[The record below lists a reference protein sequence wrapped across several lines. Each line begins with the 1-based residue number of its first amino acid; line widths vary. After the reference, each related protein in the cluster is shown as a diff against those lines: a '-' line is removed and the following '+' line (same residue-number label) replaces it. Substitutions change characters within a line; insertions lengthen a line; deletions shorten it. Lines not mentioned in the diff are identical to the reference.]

1 MHVLGVAAG
10 VSLALAGCAF
20 NGLDD
25 GADDAAD
32 DTADDAPPGD
42 DEPDPPRFAS
52 CADALAAGETDDGLY
67 EIDPDDGEP
76 AFTAYCEQHT
86 AGGGWMLALKASGLA
101 ATFRYDASAWTS
113 ATTLAGSLPDHDY
126 IEAKLDAFVRLP
138 AREVLIEADYGAVE
152 TTSLALALAGARTL
166 RERFADGE
174 PDLFAGDP
182 AWHALVPAD
191 IPGCAQ
197 QAGIN
202 VGDSRYRAR
211 LGVAAR
217 DYDWDGGGGGGGT
230 AGPSDCET
238 RYDAVIG
245 VGLHVDDEDDYD
257 CDAAPT
263 AGYAAHCRAT
273 AAFIWLYVR

>member
-1 MHVLGVAAG
+1 MNALGVAAA

-25 GADDAAD
+25 ADDDTGD
-32 DTADDAPPGD
+32 DTPPGD
-42 DEPDPPRFAS
+42 DEPDPPRYAS
-52 CADALAAGETDDGLY
+52 CADALAAGETADGLY
-67 EIDPDDGEP
+67 EIDLDDGGP
-76 AFTAYCEQHT
+76 AFTAYCEQHL
-86 AGGGWMLALKASGLA
+86 AGGGWMLALKASGLES
-101 ATFRYDASAWTS
+101 TFRYDASAWTS
-113 ATTLAGSLPDHDY
+113 ATTLAGSLPGRDY

-138 AREVLIEADYGAVE
+138 AREVLVEADYGAVE
-152 TTSLALALAGARTL
+152 TTSLALRLAGTRTL
-166 RERFADGE
+166 RERFAGTA

-191 IPGCAQ
+191 MPGCAQ

-217 DYDWDGGGGGGGT
+217 DYDWDGGSGNGGAT
-230 AGPSDCET
+230 AGPSDCAT

-245 VGLHVDDEDDYD
+245 VGLHVDDEYDYE